1 MEFKLKEAAVCADRE
16 FEMIKIT
23 PEVRA
28 FVEESGIENGLV
40 YVITEHTTTG
50 ITVNESL
57 DCVEK
62 DIMECLSRIAPEDY
76 PYHHNHY
83 LPTYG
88 TIGGNTPGH
97 LKSLLTGAEAGPCS
111 GHLFLRIRR
120 NQNAPLYDIRCGGK
134 EGIEHEAGNCNGR

>member
-1 MEFKLKEAAVCADRE
+1 MDFILKEVPICADKE

-23 PEVRA
+23 DDVRKV
-28 FVEESGIENGLV
+28 VEESGVEKGIV

-57 DCVEK
+57 PCVEK
-62 DIMECLSRIAPEDY
+62 DLMECLDRIAPEDY

-88 TIGGNTPGH
+88 TIGGNAVSYTH
-97 LKSLLTGAEAGPCS
+97 LDVYK
-111 GHLFLRIRR
+111 RQI
-120 NQNAPLYDIRCGGK
+120 
-134 EGIEHEAGNCNGR
+134 

>member
-28 FVEESGIENGLV
+28 FVEESGIEN
-40 YVITEHTTTG
+40 
-50 ITVNESL
+50 L

-97 LKSLLTGAEAGPCS
+97 LKSLLTGNHCVFPIVRGELKL
-111 GHLFLRIRR
+111 GHAADIYFCE
-120 NQNAPLYDIRCGGK
+120 YDGIKMRHYMIYAVGERK
-134 EGIEHEAGNCNGR
+134 E

>member
-62 DIMECLSRIAPEDY
+62 DIMECLSRIAPE
-76 PYHHNHY
+76 
-83 LPTYG
+83 
-88 TIGGNTPGH
+88 TIRTIITITCPH
-97 LKSLLTGAEAGPCS
+97 TGPSEET
-111 GHLFLRIRR
+111 HRVI
-120 NQNAPLYDIRCGGK
+120 
-134 EGIEHEAGNCNGR
+134 

>member
-62 DIMECLSRIAPEDY
+62 DIMEFDQAKYDKVLDEFHEKVGLVFDGRASEKLAENI
-76 PYHHNHY
+76 N
-83 LPTYG
+83 
-88 TIGGNTPGH
+88 NF
-97 LKSLLTGAEAGPCS
+97 LK
-111 GHLFLRIRR
+111 
-120 NQNAPLYDIRCGGK
+120 
-134 EGIEHEAGNCNGR
+134 

>member
-1 MEFKLKEAAVCADRE
+1 
-16 FEMIKIT
+16 MIKIT

-62 DIMECLSRIAPEDY
+62 DIKECLSRIAPEDY

-88 TIGGNTPGH
+88 TSEVPADR
-97 LKSLLTGAEAGPCS
+97 KSLCISHCAGRAEAGPCS
-111 GHLFLRIRR
+111 GYLFLRIRR

>member
-1 MEFKLKEAAVCADRE
+1 MDFILKEVPICADKE

-23 PEVRA
+23 DDVRKV
-28 FVEESGIENGLV
+28 VEESGVEKGIV

-57 DCVEK
+57 PCVEK
-62 DIMECLSRIAPEDY
+62 DLMECLDRIASEDY

-88 TIGGNTPGH
+88 TDRRKRARTFEIASDR
-97 LKSLLTGAEAGPCS
+97 KSLRISCFRRHIKTRTRS
-111 GHLFLRIRR
+111 RYLFL
-120 NQNAPLYDIRCGGK
+120 
-134 EGIEHEAGNCNGR
+134 

>member
-97 LKSLLTGAEAGPCS
+97 LKSLLTGNHCVFPIVRGELKLGMQRTFISANTTESKCA
-111 GHLFLRIRR
+111 I
-120 NQNAPLYDIRCGGK
+120 I
-134 EGIEHEAGNCNGR
+134 

>member
-57 DCVEK
+57 DCVGK
-62 DIMECLSRIAPEDY
+62 R
-76 PYHHNHY
+76 HY
-83 LPTYG
+83 GMLKPHSPRR
-88 TIGGNTPGH
+88 TIRTIITITCPH
-97 LKSLLTGAEAGPCS
+97 TGPSEET
-111 GHLFLRIRR
+111 HRVI
-120 NQNAPLYDIRCGGK
+120 
-134 EGIEHEAGNCNGR
+134 

>member
-62 DIMECLSRIAPEDY
+62 DIMDCLLYTSR
-76 PYHHNHY
+76 
-83 LPTYG
+83 
-88 TIGGNTPGH
+88 
-97 LKSLLTGAEAGPCS
+97 CV
-111 GHLFLRIRR
+111 
-120 NQNAPLYDIRCGGK
+120 
-134 EGIEHEAGNCNGR
+134 

>member
-50 ITVNESL
+50 ITVAY
-57 DCVEK
+57 
-62 DIMECLSRIAPEDY
+62 IMVSIPISAALSIIFTLEHLVHEILGLRRDS
-76 PYHHNHY
+76 
-83 LPTYG
+83 TDRSV
-88 TIGGNTPGH
+88 GN
-97 LKSLLTGAEAGPCS
+97 
-111 GHLFLRIRR
+111 
-120 NQNAPLYDIRCGGK
+120 D
-134 EGIEHEAGNCNGR
+134 

>member
-40 YVITEHTTTG
+40 Y
-50 ITVNESL
+50 
-57 DCVEK
+57 VEK

-97 LKSLLTGAEAGPCS
+97 LKSLLTGNHCVFPIVRGELKL
-111 GHLFLRIRR
+111 GHAADIYFCE
-120 NQNAPLYDIRCGGK
+120 YDGIKMRHYMIYAVGERK
-134 EGIEHEAGNCNGR
+134 E

>member
-83 LPTYG
+83 LP
-88 TIGGNTPGH
+88 NT
-97 LKSLLTGAEAGPCS
+97 GPS
-111 GHLFLRIRR
+111 EETHRVI
-120 NQNAPLYDIRCGGK
+120 
-134 EGIEHEAGNCNGR
+134 

>member
-97 LKSLLTGAEAGPCS
+97 LKSPADRKSLCISHCAGRAEL
-111 GHLFLRIRR
+111 GHAATFISA
-120 NQNAPLYDIRCGGK
+120 NTTESKCAI
-134 EGIEHEAGNCNGR
+134 I